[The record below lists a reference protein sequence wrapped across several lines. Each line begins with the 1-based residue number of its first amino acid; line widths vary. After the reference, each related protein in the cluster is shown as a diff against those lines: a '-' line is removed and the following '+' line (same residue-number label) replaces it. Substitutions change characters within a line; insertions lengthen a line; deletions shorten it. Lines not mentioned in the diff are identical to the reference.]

1 MKAGQLDWKK
11 AKAGAE
17 VSGQLRKV
25 GAEVSSGQLS
35 QLHTANCQHQ
45 AKSDLILRQWL
56 WEVLDRVRA
65 SLGLS
70 LWMRDL

>member
-1 MKAGQLDWKK
+1 MRASQPDWQEGKM
-11 AKAGAE
+11 
-17 VSGQLRKV
+17 

-35 QLHTANCQHQ
+35 QLHSANCQHG

-56 WEVLDRVRA
+56 WEVLDRGRA

-70 LWMRDL
+70 QVM